1 MCGRVIQTRLPK
13 DLRELFELGVVA
25 EYRPHWNVAPSQDA
39 AVIRVEGGQRALRLL
54 RWGHAKQ
61 GTQSAIPINA
71 RVETAYVKG
80 TFAESIRHRRC
91 VVPVDGFYEWRQAGP
106 AREPFLIH
114 RPDGAPLALAG
125 IWRTSQSGAGP
136 VDCFTILTTE
146 PNELMRPIHDRM
158 PVILDRAATQLWL
171 DASLERPEQL
181 AAAIR
186 PTPPEALAVRRV
198 STHVND
204 PRHDDPSCIEPV
216 ADTPP
221 RQLGLFG

>member
-1 MCGRVIQTRLPK
+1 MCGRVIQTRLPG

-25 EYRPHWNVAPSQDA
+25 EYRAHWNVAPSQDA

-54 RWGHAKQ
+54 RWGQAKQ

-71 RVETAYVKG
+71 RVETAYVKP
-80 TFAESIRHRRC
+80 TFAESMRHRRC
-91 VVPVDGFYEWRQAGP
+91 VVPVDGFYEWRQSGQ

-125 IWRTSQSGAGP
+125 IWRTAQSSAGP

-158 PVILDRAATQLWL
+158 PV
-171 DASLERPEQL
+171 
-181 AAAIR
+181 
-186 PTPPEALAVRRV
+186 
-198 STHVND
+198 
-204 PRHDDPSCIEPV
+204 
-216 ADTPP
+216 
-221 RQLGLFG
+221 